1 VRQAAQHG
9 IGGVYQ
15 LSRRPRR
22 RGDCG
27 RRLAIAHAASGVQF
41 RRWKPILGCGGTSR
55 PTSIILSRP
64 ASVFLLIG
72 LAVVIGSVLL
82 GYVAHHGQ
90 LIVLWQWTEFVI
102 IGGAGLGALIV
113 GNSPAVVKAIG
124 RDLLGLLKPNP
135 FSEKSYAQLLQVLY
149 DIFQKARK
157 DGLVGL
163 EAHIEEP
170 EKSDIFLSYPDF
182 MAKHHAVNFLCDT
195 LKVLLSGAVEDH
207 HLSEILEMDLEQ
219 QNEEQM
225 AVVHALNR
233 VSDAMPGFGIV
244 AAVLGIIVT
253 MGKINGAASEVGMS
267 VAAALVGTF
276 LGILLSY
283 GVIGPIAAAVEGRI
297 RCENAYMLCIR
308 TALLSF
314 ARGDSP
320 MTAVEFARRNIEPG
334 ERPSFS
340 ALEQLT
346 RRKAA

>member
-1 VRQAAQHG
+1 M
-9 IGGVYQ
+9 
-15 LSRRPRR
+15 
-22 RGDCG
+22 
-27 RRLAIAHAASGVQF
+27 
-41 RRWKPILGCGGTSR
+41 
-55 PTSIILSRP
+55 
-64 ASVFLLIG
+64 LLLVG
-72 LAVVIGSVLL
+72 LAVGIGSILL

-102 IGGAGLGALIV
+102 IGGSGLGALLV
-113 GNSPAVVKAIG
+113 GNPPSVVKAIG
-124 RDLLGLLKPNP
+124 RDVMALLRANP
-135 FSEKSYAQLLQVLY
+135 FSEKSYAELLQVLY

-170 EKSDIFLSYPDF
+170 ESSDIFKAYPDF
-182 MAKHHAVNFLCDT
+182 MSKHHAVSFLCDT

-219 QNEEQM
+219 QNEEQL
-225 AVVHALNR
+225 AVVHALNK
-233 VSDAMPGFGIV
+233 VGDAMPGFGIV

-283 GVIGPIAAAVEGRI
+283 GIIGPIATAVEARV
-297 RCENAYMLCIR
+297 RAESAYMACIR

-340 ALEQLT
+340 ELENMT